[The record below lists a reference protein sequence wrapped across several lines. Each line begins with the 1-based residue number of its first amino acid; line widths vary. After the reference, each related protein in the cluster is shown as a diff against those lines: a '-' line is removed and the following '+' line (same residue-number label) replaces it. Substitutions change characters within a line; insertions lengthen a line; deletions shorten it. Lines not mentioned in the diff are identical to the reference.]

1 MEMRMPGSNNVDPA
15 SAWRNAFKAEW
26 ILLSEGRAAG
36 ANFESLIGRLYVAN
50 PDIDPRLA
58 ARQEWNRPHSL
69 RSLPP
74 ALLPL
79 Q

>member
-1 MEMRMPGSNNVDPA
+1 MPGSNNVDQA

-36 ANFESLIGRLYVAN
+36 ANFENLIGRLYVAN

-58 ARQEWNRPHSL
+58 ARQEWNRPRAL
-69 RSLPP
+69 RSPAPP
-74 ALLPL
+74 VVSL